1 MFTCLLNW
9 TFHVNRNVV
18 IITPF
23 LNALFLILILSFL
36 TQPLLFTATLCL
48 LFPIFLPLITLLLI
62 LLLFTETLYSFSL
75 IFLLQSLLFPWSQCL
90 LLFTETLY
98 SFSLILLLQS
108 LLFLWS
114 QCCSLSFCP
123 KPLLLCRRCFLWLV
137 TNIAREGL
145 SGV

>member
-75 IFLLQSLLFPWSQCL
+75 IFLLQSLLF
-90 LLFTETLY
+90 
-98 SFSLILLLQS
+98 
-108 LLFLWS
+108 LWS